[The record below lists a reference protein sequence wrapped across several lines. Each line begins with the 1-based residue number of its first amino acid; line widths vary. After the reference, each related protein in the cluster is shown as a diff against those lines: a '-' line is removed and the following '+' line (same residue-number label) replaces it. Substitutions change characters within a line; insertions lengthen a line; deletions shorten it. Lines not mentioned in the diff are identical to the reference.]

1 LTVNLGYIVFAPWC
15 GSIEGAPKFVFG
27 VEGDW
32 VDFDF
37 YRGIGNERV
46 CAWYRTSWWCC
57 MECAHL
63 FEFDELVGDGLALF
77 GVEKYPVVVN
87 DVIAWF

>member
-1 LTVNLGYIVFAPWC
+1 
-15 GSIEGAPKFVFG
+15 
-27 VEGDW
+27 
-32 VDFDF
+32 
-37 YRGIGNERV
+37 
-46 CAWYRTSWWCC
+46 